1 MGNKQ
6 IVAVW
11 GSPGAGT
18 TVTAVKIAR
27 ELDSRKNNVVLVL
40 CDDATPMVP
49 VIAPSISEGKSLG
62 ELLIMPTLSPT
73 LLQIAIFQHC
83 IPVGRTL
90 SLLGYQ
96 AGENEETYGD
106 GDIKQARKLISLL
119 RGTADYVVID
129 CFHQL
134 LENVLTAAAM
144 ELSDV
149 VLRITNADPKSL
161 TNMRSQQPHLAEER
175 FHYDQHV
182 NIINNILPSQDPH
195 PYEDALGGNAYE
207 LPHIDALKAQFDE
220 GNLLESLSGR
230 EAKLYEPVIRRITE
244 EAILND

>member
-1 MGNKQ
+1 MANKQ

-27 ELDSRKNNVVLVL
+27 ELANRKNNVVLVL

-49 VIAPSISEGKSLG
+49 VIVPSISKEKSLG
-62 ELLIMPTLSPT
+62 ELLTMPTLSG
-73 LLQIAIFQHC
+73 IAIFQHC

-96 AGENEETYGD
+96 AGENELTYGD
-106 GDIKQARKLISLL
+106 GDIKRARKLITLL

-134 LENVLTAAAM
+134 LANILTAAAM

-149 VLRITNADPKSL
+149 VLRVTNADPKSFI
-161 TNMRSQQPHLAEER
+161 NMRSQRPHIAEER
-175 FHYDQHV
+175 FHYDRHI

-195 PYEDALGGNAYE
+195 PYEDALGGDAYE
-207 LPHIDALKAQFDE
+207 LPHIDALKAQYDE

-230 EAKLYEPVIRRITE
+230 EARQYEPVIRQITE